1 MNIDKLIEK
10 GEDALKKRNY
20 DYAISILLEAVAF
33 GPNNRRARELLRK
46 SELKKHEANYPGA
59 AAVAIFGLGAKTGMF
74 FAGLG
79 KKGNPEAYMMA
90 CERFLRL
97 DPKNLSVN
105 MKLGAA
111 SDAAGHLHTAVFAY
125 ETAAEHHPENVTA
138 LKALGNLLR
147 KQGEIQRA
155 HDVFDKACRIS
166 PNDQEAVK
174 SRKNLAAEVSLKT
187 TGFESARSSQDLVKD
202 KDQAAKLERGTR
214 IYRTDDDLSD
224 ERQRLEASIES
235 DPKNVDLLLNLVET
249 IQKQRDIDGAVA
261 VLDKAI
267 ALRPSDTAIAFQRGD
282 LIMTGLEE
290 NVYALNKAGRNE
302 DAAKK
307 DAELLAFKAE
317 EFARRV
323 KAYPTDLNFRYNLAK
338 LMLQQGNLDEAIA
351 QFQQTVKDPKYKSES
366 QLRLGQAFAEKGNFD
381 LAIRQLANALEGT
394 TGMSERAKE
403 IHYSLGDIHERKGD
417 KAKAGEEFGK
427 VYEVDIGFRDV
438 ADRIAK
444 LGDDK
449 DAKDKLSLTD

>member
-20 DYAISILLEAVAF
+20 DYSISILLEAIAF
-33 GPNNRRARELLRK
+33 GPNNRKARELLRRA
-46 SELKKHEANYPGA
+46 ELKKHEANYPSAGA
-59 AAVAIFGLGAKTGMF
+59 LAIFGLGAKTGMF

-90 CERFLRL
+90 CERYLKL
-97 DPKNLSVN
+97 DPKSLSVN
-105 MKLGAA
+105 MKLGA
-111 SDAAGHLHTAVFAY
+111 SAAAANHLHAAVLAY
-125 ETAAEHHPENVTA
+125 ETAAEHHPQNVTA
-138 LKALGNLLR
+138 LKALGSLLWQ
-147 KQGEIQRA
+147 QGEIQRA
-155 HDVFDKACRIS
+155 HDVFDKACRIA

-187 TGFESARSSQDLVKD
+187 TGFESAKSSQDLVKD

-214 IYRTDDDLSD
+214 IYRTDEDLAD
-224 ERQRLEASIES
+224 ERKKLEASIES
-235 DPKNVDLLLNLVET
+235 DPKNIELMLDLVEI
-249 IQKQRDIDGAVA
+249 IQKQNDYDGAVA

-267 ALRPSDTAIAFQRGD
+267 ALRPADTAIAFQRGD
-282 LIMTGLEE
+282 LVMTKLEE
-290 NVYALNKAGRNE
+290 EVYALNKEGKKE
-302 DAAKK
+302 EAAKK
-307 DAELLAFKAE
+307 ESALLGFKAE

-338 LMLQQGNLDEAIA
+338 LMLQQGKLDDAIA

-381 LAIRQLANALEGT
+381 LAIRQLKNALDGT

-403 IHYSLGDIHERKGD
+403 IHYSLGDIHERNGD
-417 KAKAGEEFGK
+417 KAKAAEEFGK

-438 ADRIAK
+438 VDRIAK
-444 LGDDK
+444 LGGK
-449 DAKDKLSLTD
+449 